1 MALLKKA
8 FSGQPDNVIRPIR
21 DIIRENG
28 NNEFP
33 ITQIVDKFKGTN
45 KSIQFAED
53 DIDEYLLKLK
63 YGKSETLSTLMLIY
77 PSLDFSNKFHEDHMY
92 PKSKFRKSYL
102 RKMGVPED
110 KLDTYID
117 SVNDISNLQLL
128 AAQLNEEKL
137 NTDFDVWF
145 NKEQVTDTDKIQYR
159 TIHYLPEME
168 YTYPNF
174 LLFMEKRKQLIRKK
188 LIDILL

>member
-1 MALLKKA
+1 
-8 FSGQPDNVIRPIR
+8 
-21 DIIRENG
+21 
-28 NNEFP
+28 
-33 ITQIVDKFKGTN
+33 
-45 KSIQFAED
+45 
-53 DIDEYLLKLK
+53 
-63 YGKSETLSTLMLIY
+63 
-77 PSLDFSNKFHEDHMY
+77 
-92 PKSKFRKSYL
+92 
-102 RKMGVPED
+102 MGVPED

-137 NTDFDVWF
+137 NADFDVWF
-145 NKEQVTDTDKIQYR
+145 NKEQVTDSDKIQYR